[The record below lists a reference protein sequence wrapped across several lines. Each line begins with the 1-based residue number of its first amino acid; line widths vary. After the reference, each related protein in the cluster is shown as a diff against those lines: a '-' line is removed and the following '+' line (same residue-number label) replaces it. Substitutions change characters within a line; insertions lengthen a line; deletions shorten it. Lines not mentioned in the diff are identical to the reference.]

1 MRKLCLGLIVDVDY
15 DFNHFCINRYVLVLL
30 KIKLVIMRKII
41 VLSLLIFVV
50 STALKA
56 QVTPF
61 KFEIGGLYG
70 IPADKDAYT
79 AGVGFY
85 AHPSYYL
92 GDKIDVGVKA
102 EFVVI
107 GSADVAGANV
117 SISAI
122 GSYLATCNYYFT
134 VSKVRP
140 YVGVGAGIYTLGS
153 ASVTDNLGNSAEINF
168 GDKYGVAPKVGLDL
182 GHFTLNVAYN
192 MIFGLEEG
200 LADKNYLTA
209 GIGVFFGGGVHGKGS
224 NKNRIIS
231 IEDDEDF

>member
-1 MRKLCLGLIVDVDY
+1 LGNSFEFDY
-15 DFNHFCINRYVLVLL
+15 DFNHFCVNRYVLVLF
-30 KIKLVIMRKII
+30 KNKLVIMRKL
-41 VLSLLIFVV
+41 VVLLLSLFIVGT
-50 STALKA
+50 SLKA

-92 GDKIDVGVKA
+92 GDQINVGLKA
-102 EFVVI
+102 EIAVI
-107 GSADVAGANV
+107 GSADTEGMSV

-140 YVGVGAGIYTLGS
+140 YAGVGVGLYTLGT
-153 ASVTDNLGNSAEINF
+153 ASVDDGSGNTADFDF
-168 GDKYGVAPKVGLDL
+168 GDKFGVAPKVGLDL
-182 GHFTLNVAYN
+182 GHFTINIAYN

-200 LADKNYLTA
+200 YADKNYLTA
-209 GIGVFFGGGVHGKGS
+209 GIGVFFGGGVKGKGFQ
-224 NKNRIIS
+224 K
-231 IEDDEDF
+231 E